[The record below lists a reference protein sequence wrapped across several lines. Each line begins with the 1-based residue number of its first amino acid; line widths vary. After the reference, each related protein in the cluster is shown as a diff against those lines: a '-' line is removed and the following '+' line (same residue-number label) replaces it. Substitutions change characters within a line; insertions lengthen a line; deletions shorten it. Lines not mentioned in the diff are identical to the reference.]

1 MDETLKPDPAVLV
14 ITRYAP
20 TARRGTVITP
30 GHRVLTITRYLPA
43 IVMPVVV
50 SITTVVDV
58 ALSPF
63 NPTVLRPRSFTPGLE
78 TLTLQRYTPRTLLTK
93 GILVG
98 DTALTITRYA
108 PSAVVTKLVTTG
120 TATLTTASYA
130 PTLTNTYLITP
141 GTQSVLLAPQYPS
154 AEVSGIDLPVVDL
167 AGEVIENYTV
177 VSTYAQVAPRFR
189 EPYTGEFSSLLA
201 LGTPIEGPLTA
212 GGVTHSIPTPKDNN
226 AGFWMEQ
233 ASVGYDWFD
242 TVHFLP
248 RSTFAF
254 GLILSQKTA
263 TYEVFNSWRE
273 DITFTAL
280 TNNIGSSVT
289 LPDLPTPPFTMGAFT
304 SFLDPTSTHTSGAS
318 KNKVLLELV
327 VSKDGPPTF
336 DNTLVWSFSTGDE
349 AVARLTGSR
358 ISLIPLIYESEFE
371 ETLDFISNTIA
382 ADDGTE
388 QVLSL
393 VGYPVQGFRVTYL
406 LDAEDRQ
413 RMQMLLMGGMP
424 RLLAFPVWHEDIL
437 TTATASA
444 GATSVSV
451 SATTDVDYR
460 VGGFAVLWSSATSY
474 DVVQLTSVSTN
485 SLGFTTTPLTGSYGS
500 GTRVAPL
507 RLGYI
512 VNDVPSSRFLVN
524 LDQYT
529 MQFRVTDNETGMFA
543 GSTTGWSTYSTKVL
557 LDDPNIVDGGMEV
570 LATTRVQVID
580 NNSGVVEYIP
590 LWNKSRRNSTKG
602 FSIRSRAEMMKVKRL
617 LLALRGPQ
625 VSFRLPTFAEDV
637 TVVAN
642 LASLTF
648 TMDIRH
654 IGYTQYAQSREP
666 RKVLRVTFTDGTSL
680 VRVVQSSVEVS
691 TTVERLTLDL
701 QWPSTKT
708 PAEVRRV
715 EFYEPVRFDT
725 DVFTFRYQ
733 RTGWA
738 SLRAPVKT
746 LMDA

>member
-1 MDETLKPDPAVLV
+1 MAD
-14 ITRYAP
+14 Y
-20 TARRGTVITP
+20 
-30 GHRVLTITRYLPA
+30 
-43 IVMPVVV
+43 
-50 SITTVVDV
+50 
-58 ALSPF
+58 
-63 NPTVLRPRSFTPGLE
+63 
-78 TLTLQRYTPRTLLTK
+78 
-93 GILVG
+93 
-98 DTALTITRYA
+98 
-108 PSAVVTKLVTTG
+108 
-120 TATLTTASYA
+120 
-130 PTLTNTYLITP
+130 
-141 GTQSVLLAPQYPS
+141 
-154 AEVSGIDLPVVDL
+154 
-167 AGEVIENYTV
+167 AGEVFENYSVATD
-177 VSTYAQVAPRFR
+177 YAMVAQSFV
-189 EPYTGEFSSLLA
+189 EPNTGEWSSLLA
-201 LGTPIEGPLTA
+201 LGAPIEGPRTA
-212 GGVTHSIPTPKDNN
+212 GGATHSITPPLTNN
-226 AGFWMEQ
+226 AGVDAQEN
-233 ASVGYDWFD
+233 SVGFDWFNKI
-242 TVHFLP
+242 HLLP
-248 RSTFAF
+248 RGTFNF

-263 TYEVFNSWRE
+263 TYEVFNSWRQ

-289 LPDLPTPPFTMGAFT
+289 LPDLPTPPTTMGAFT
-304 SFLDPTSTHTSGAS
+304 SFLDPTSTHASGSS
-318 KNKVLLELV
+318 KNKVLLEIV
-327 VSKDGPPTF
+327 VAKDGPPTF
-336 DNTLVWSFSTGDE
+336 DDTLVWDFSTGDS

-358 ISLIPLIYESEFE
+358 ISIIPAIYESEFD
-371 ETLDFISNTIA
+371 ETWDFISDTIA

-393 VGYPVQGFRVTYL
+393 VGYPVQGFRVTYS

-413 RMQMLLMGGMP
+413 RMQMLLMDAQS
-424 RLLAFPVWHEDIL
+424 RLLAFPVWHEDIFS
-437 TTATASA
+437 TATASI
-444 GATSVSV
+444 GATSVAV

-460 VGGFAVLWSSATSY
+460 VGGYAILWSSATAY

-485 SLGFTTTPLTGSYGS
+485 SLGFTSTPLTGSYSS

-512 VNDVPSSRFLVN
+512 VSDVPSSRALVN

-529 MQFRVTDNETGMFA
+529 VQFRVTDNETGMFA

-557 LDDPNIVDGGMEV
+557 LDDPNIVDGAMEV
-570 LATTRVQVID
+570 LSTTRVQVID
-580 NNSGVVEYIP
+580 NDSGVVEYIR
-590 LWNKSRRNSTKG
+590 LWNKNRRNSAKG
-602 FSIRSRAEMMKVKRL
+602 FSIRSRSEMMRVKKL

-642 LASLTF
+642 LASASF

-654 IGYTQYAQSREP
+654 IGYTKYAQSREP
-666 RKVLRVTFTDGTSL
+666 RKVFRITFTDGTSL

-691 TTVERLTLDL
+691 TSVERLTLDL
-701 QWPSTKT
+701 QWPSNKT
-708 PAEVRRV
+708 VAQISRV